1 MRLTSLS
8 YLSIIGP
15 LNEYS
20 FSGTV
25 VRYSLFFDKITL
37 FFFSMKSSDKHDK
50 IIRAAVKVFAKKGF
64 FSARISDIA
73 KAAKVADGTIYLYFN
88 NKFDILISVFDEE
101 IGKFISQTKKL
112 VDQTDDPR
120 QKIEIFAAKHLSMAK
135 ENKSLAEIIQMELR
149 QSHKLI
155 KEYRKTIFSEY
166 VDIISAIIRQGQES
180 GVFRKDIK
188 PGIAKRAFFG
198 ALDEMTRLWVLSPK
212 PPYDI
217 EDTAKQ
223 ISNMFL
229 YGINAK

>member
-1 MRLTSLS
+1 
-8 YLSIIGP
+8 
-15 LNEYS
+15 
-20 FSGTV
+20 
-25 VRYSLFFDKITL
+25 
-37 FFFSMKSSDKHDK
+37 MKSSDKHDK

-64 FSARISDIA
+64 YSARISDIA

-88 NKFDILISVFDEE
+88 NKFDILISIFDEE

-112 VDQTDDPR
+112 VEQTDDPR
-120 QKIEIFAAKHLSMAK
+120 QKIEIFASKHLSMAK

-166 VDIISAIIRQGQES
+166 VDIISAIIRQGQEK
-180 GVFRKDIK
+180 GIFRKDIK

-223 ISNMFL
+223 ISDMFL
-229 YGINAK
+229 CGINTK

>member
-1 MRLTSLS
+1 
-8 YLSIIGP
+8 
-15 LNEYS
+15 
-20 FSGTV
+20 
-25 VRYSLFFDKITL
+25 
-37 FFFSMKSSDKHDK
+37 MKNTDKHEK
-50 IIRAAVKVFAKKGF
+50 IIRAAVKVFARKGF

-101 IGKFISQTKKL
+101 IGKFIAQTKKL
-112 VDQTDDPR
+112 VDQEDDP
-120 QKIEIFAAKHLSMAK
+120 KKKMEVFALKHLSMVK

-166 VDIISAIIRQGQES
+166 VDIISHIIRQGQTK
-180 GVFRKDIK
+180 GIFRKDVK

-223 ISNMFL
+223 ISDMFL
-229 YGINAK
+229 LGINVK

>member
-1 MRLTSLS
+1 
-8 YLSIIGP
+8 
-15 LNEYS
+15 
-20 FSGTV
+20 
-25 VRYSLFFDKITL
+25 
-37 FFFSMKSSDKHDK
+37 MKNSDKHEK

-101 IGKFISQTKKL
+101 IGKFIAQTKKL
-112 VDQTDDPR
+112 VDQEENPR
-120 QKIEIFAAKHLSMAK
+120 KKIEIFALKHLSMAK

-166 VDIISAIIRQGQES
+166 VDIISAIIRQGQS
-180 GVFRKDIK
+180 KGVFRKDVK
-188 PGIAKRAFFG
+188 PGIAKRAYFG

-223 ISNMFL
+223 ISSIFL
-229 YGINAK
+229 QGINAS

>member
-1 MRLTSLS
+1 
-8 YLSIIGP
+8 
-15 LNEYS
+15 
-20 FSGTV
+20 
-25 VRYSLFFDKITL
+25 
-37 FFFSMKSSDKHDK
+37 MKSSDKHEK

-101 IGKFISQTKKL
+101 IGKFIAQTKKL
-112 VDQTDDPR
+112 VDQEDTP
-120 QKIEIFAAKHLSMAK
+120 QKKMEVFALKHLSMAK

-166 VDIISAIIRQGQES
+166 VDIISNIIRQGH
-180 GVFRKDIK
+180 
-188 PGIAKRAFFG
+188 

-229 YGINAK
+229 IGINAR

>member
-1 MRLTSLS
+1 
-8 YLSIIGP
+8 
-15 LNEYS
+15 
-20 FSGTV
+20 
-25 VRYSLFFDKITL
+25 
-37 FFFSMKSSDKHDK
+37 MKNSDKHDK

-88 NKFDILISVFDEE
+88 NKFDILISIFDEE

-112 VDQTDDPR
+112 VEQTDDPR
-120 QKIEIFAAKHLSMAK
+120 QKIEIFASKHLSMAK

-166 VDIISAIIRQGQES
+166 VDIISAIIRQGQEK
-180 GVFRKDIK
+180 GIFRKDIK

-223 ISNMFL
+223 ISDMFL
-229 YGINAK
+229 YGISAK

>member
-1 MRLTSLS
+1 M
-8 YLSIIGP
+8 
-15 LNEYS
+15 
-20 FSGTV
+20 
-25 VRYSLFFDKITL
+25 
-37 FFFSMKSSDKHDK
+37 
-50 IIRAAVKVFAKKGF
+50 AAFA
-64 FSARISDIA
+64 ISDIA

-112 VDQTDDPR
+112 VDETEDPR
-120 QKIEIFAAKHLSMAK
+120 QKILIFAAKHLSMAK

-166 VDIISAIIRQGQES
+166 VDIISAIIRQGQEK
-180 GVFRKDIK
+180 GIFRKDVK

-223 ISNMFL
+223 ISDMFL
-229 YGINAK
+229 NGINSN

>member
-1 MRLTSLS
+1 
-8 YLSIIGP
+8 
-15 LNEYS
+15 
-20 FSGTV
+20 
-25 VRYSLFFDKITL
+25 
-37 FFFSMKSSDKHDK
+37 MKSSDKHEK

-112 VDQTDDPR
+112 VDQEENP
-120 QKIEIFAAKHLSMAK
+120 QKKMEVFALKHLSMAK

-166 VDIISAIIRQGQES
+166 VDIISNIIRQGQAK
-180 GVFRKDIK
+180 GVFREDVK
-188 PGIAKRAFFG
+188 PGI
-198 ALDEMTRLWVLSPK
+198 V
-212 PPYDI
+212 
-217 EDTAKQ
+217 
-223 ISNMFL
+223 
-229 YGINAK
+229 

>member
-1 MRLTSLS
+1 
-8 YLSIIGP
+8 
-15 LNEYS
+15 
-20 FSGTV
+20 
-25 VRYSLFFDKITL
+25 
-37 FFFSMKSSDKHDK
+37 MKSSDKHEK

-101 IGKFISQTKKL
+101 IGKFIAQTKKL
-112 VDQTDDPR
+112 VDQEENP
-120 QKIEIFAAKHLSMAK
+120 QKKIEIFALKHLSMAK

-166 VDIISAIIRQGQES
+166 VDIISAIIRQGQTK
-180 GVFRKDIK
+180 GIFRKDVK

-198 ALDEMTRLWVLSPK
+198 ALDEMTRLWVLSTK

-223 ISNMFL
+223 ISSMFL
-229 YGINAK
+229 QGINAD

>member
-1 MRLTSLS
+1 
-8 YLSIIGP
+8 
-15 LNEYS
+15 
-20 FSGTV
+20 
-25 VRYSLFFDKITL
+25 
-37 FFFSMKSSDKHDK
+37 MKSSDKHDK

-112 VDQTDDPR
+112 VDETEDPR
-120 QKIEIFAAKHLSMAK
+120 QKILIFAAKHLSMAK

-166 VDIISAIIRQGQES
+166 VDIISTIIRQGQEK
-180 GVFRKDIK
+180 GIFRKDIK

-223 ISNMFL
+223 ISDMFL
-229 YGINAK
+229 NGINSN